1 MRPRKDMLKPTSFA
15 LGIDLGGT
23 NLRMG
28 IVDSAGRVAA
38 FHSQPLDA
46 ALDAEATVRAVGVVA
61 RKFDLLRHA
70 SGIGLGIA
78 TNLLPG
84 GIAQPGQSARPA
96 LASIPLH
103 TAISTALGLPC
114 VIDNDSNAAL
124 HGEAHFG
131 AARGLQDVLLLTLGT
146 GLGAGLMLA
155 GRIRGGTHSSAAE
168 IGLVQIANPGA
179 PEYISLE
186 TLTSARALMI
196 ELGDPQGDVFAHAAA
211 GEPRAV
217 AFLKD
222 MFEQLGLTVANAH
235 IMLDLELVLLGG
247 GMSRVGEPL
256 INGVRDAFARICPRD
271 LQFGLRFA
279 RSALGPDHG
288 GVVGAATLWFEEAG
302 ILPRL

>member
-1 MRPRKDMLKPTSFA
+1 MSKPTSFA

-28 IVDSAGRVAA
+28 IVDGTGHVAD

-46 ALDAEATVRAVGVVA
+46 TLDAEETVRAIDMVA
-61 RKFDLLRHA
+61 QKFGLIRRAL
-70 SGIGLGIA
+70 GIGLGLA
-78 TNLLPG
+78 TSLLPG

-103 TAISTALGLPC
+103 ASISTALGLPC
-114 VIDNDSNAAL
+114 VIDNDANAAL

-131 AARGLQDVLLLTLGT
+131 AARGFLDVLLLTLGT
-146 GLGAGLMLA
+146 GLGAGLMLG
-155 GRIRGGTHSSAAE
+155 GRIRRGTHASAAE
-168 IGLVQIANPGA
+168 IGLAQIASPAA
-179 PEYISLE
+179 PEYVSLE
-186 TLTSARALMI
+186 TLISARPLMI
-196 ELGDPQGDVFAHAAA
+196 ELGDPQGDVFAYAAA
-211 GEPRAV
+211 GEPRAA

-222 MFEQLGLTVANAH
+222 MFEHLGLTIANAH
-235 IMLDLELVLLGG
+235 VLLDLELVLFGG

-256 INGVRDAFARICPRD
+256 IDGVREAFARICPRD

-279 RSALGPDHG
+279 SSALGPDRG

>member
-1 MRPRKDMLKPTSFA
+1 MSKPTSFA

-28 IVDSAGRVAA
+28 IVDSAGRVAD

-46 ALDAEATVRAVGVVA
+46 ALDAEETLRAIDMVA
-61 RKFDLLRHA
+61 QKFGLIRRA
-70 SGIGLGIA
+70 AGIGLGLA
-78 TNLLPG
+78 TSLLPG

-96 LASIPLH
+96 LGSVPLH
-103 TAISTALGLPC
+103 TAVSTELGLPC
-114 VIDNDSNAAL
+114 VIDNDANAAL

-146 GLGAGLMLA
+146 GLGAGLMLG
-155 GRIRGGTHSSAAE
+155 GRIRRGSHSSAAE
-168 IGLVQIANPGA
+168 IGLAQMACPAA
-179 PEYISLE
+179 PEYVSLE
-186 TLTSARALMI
+186 TFTSARPLMI

-211 GEPRAV
+211 GEPRAG

-222 MFEQLGLTVANAH
+222 MFEHLGLTITNAH
-235 IMLDLELVLLGG
+235 VLLDLELVLFGG

-256 INGVRDAFARICPRD
+256 INGVREAFERICPCD
-271 LQFGLRFA
+271 LQFRLRFA
-279 RSALGPDHG
+279 SSALGPDHG